1 MGHWVSL
8 PCGNPE
14 RKRAETLPIPTTN
27 VGDIWNRQYELSEP
41 SRALLAA
48 SRAGDRFLVEKYLT
62 TLGKPNCCNSA
73 GLTPLHAAVEL
84 GRADIV
90 RLLLKHDADTYAPP
104 GPNFDGPP
112 IALASHK
119 GYLEVVE
126 VLLAAHAKP
135 ESLSNPYQSTCVHR
149 AAAEGH
155 ASCVRALVS
164 AHYLTA
170 KVRNLGGPHRSIVD
184 THLLIANFQD
194 ANEQLA
200 LHRASAPGHFDCV
213 EMLIHEGYSLLDEP
227 DFDGSA
233 ALHLGVLTLE
243 EKHAAKIAR
252 IILEARGDV
261 NLRNAQ
267 QCTALHLVASG
278 GRAQVVLVLLHH
290 AADVTVTEVLRGRT
304 PLHLAASAGARDVCI
319 QLLEAHADVKAG
331 SREAAGTPLTCA
343 APSCLEVLS
352 AAMQRREYGTYYW
365 RRDMLAN

>member
-1 MGHWVSL
+1 
-8 PCGNPE
+8 
-14 RKRAETLPIPTTN
+14 
-27 VGDIWNRQYELSEP
+27 
-41 SRALLAA
+41 
-48 SRAGDRFLVEKYLT
+48 
-62 TLGKPNCCNSA
+62 
-73 GLTPLHAAVEL
+73 
-84 GRADIV
+84 
-90 RLLLKHDADTYAPP
+90 
-104 GPNFDGPP
+104 
-112 IALASHK
+112 
-119 GYLEVVE
+119 
-126 VLLAAHAKP
+126 
-135 ESLSNPYQSTCVHR
+135 
-149 AAAEGH
+149 
-155 ASCVRALVS
+155 
-164 AHYLTA
+164 
-170 KVRNLGGPHRSIVD
+170 VD

-194 ANEQLA
+194 ANEQLP

-213 EMLIHEGYSLLDEP
+213 ETLIHEGYSLLDGP
-227 DFDGSA
+227 DFDGNA

-278 GRAQVVLVLLHH
+278 SRAQVVLVLLHH

-319 QLLEAHADVKAG
+319 QLLEARADVKAG
-331 SREAAGTPLTCA
+331 SRDAAGTPLTCA